1 MREVSLDFV
10 AMKGIIE
17 NRRKVILYIHLDS
30 EIRKLIEITIS
41 TCKF

>member
-1 MREVSLDFV
+1 MSLVFA

-30 EIRKLIEITIS
+30 EIRKIFKMTIA
-41 TCKF
+41 TRKF